1 MAQTME
7 AVIKSPT
14 AQWAA
19 PMAAEITARAKASF
33 RPGCT
38 KRSGEWAARASS
50 SSMAAGVVMIVGHQA
65 ASSLR

>member
-19 PMAAEITARAKASF
+19 PMAAKITARAKASF
-33 RPGCT
+33 QAGMYEAERRMG
-38 KRSGEWAARASS
+38 RQGIQQLH
-50 SSMAAGVVMIVGHQA
+50 AAGVVMIVGHQA